1 MWPRTIHAFSF
12 LFFFFLY
19 HHRERYNENVLSR
32 KGRWKLSSYF
42 TVLIMTNRAD
52 FTISL
57 LISKRSSAR
66 FVSFRNRFQPIRPS
80 FLRNWSIEQFHP
92 LIRLN
97 REYRDNDGIKNEK
110 KKKKRGTSYGW
121 IIIEL
126 FDDLTANDVST
137 FCNVKKRLSDTWYA
151 RLSTRDAI
159 VYFYTRKFVAPLL
172 VAKRIR
178 ISSRIWKEA
187 FVHATHIPY
196 IVSIEMSCALSF
208 AIFFSL
214 FLRLIFVHE
223 KIN

>member
-12 LFFFFLY
+12 LSFFFLY

-110 KKKKRGTSYGW
+110 KKKTRYILRMDHNR
-121 IIIEL
+121 IIRWSNCQWCIDIL
-126 FDDLTANDVST
+126 QR
-137 FCNVKKRLSDTWYA
+137 KKRLSDTWYA

-172 VAKRIR
+172 VAKRVR

-196 IVSIEMSCALSF
+196 IVSIEMSCALLF